1 MVTAK
6 IKLTRLIDSR
16 HSGHYLEPYREK
28 KSFNFGE
35 LLAQPWLIFIQ
46 LLNYSPTAQLGV

>member
-35 LLAQPWLIFIQ
+35 LLAQPGLIFIQ